1 MLIRCCVFIKTIS
14 FRLVVDSVQGSRV
27 MGQHW
32 AGMDDRMGDR
42 MVDIGM
48 DQRGGDQ
55 LGRRVHHM
63 TVNNRNRDKCWV

>member
-1 MLIRCCVFIKTIS
+1 
-14 FRLVVDSVQGSRV
+14 